1 MDAHLLQIRDVQ
13 TDEPQ
18 VSIVENMC
26 PELSERERESVSI
39 DKCNAIPQA
48 ATHVNAL
55 SNDHA
60 ALSI

>member
-39 DKCNAIPQA
+39 DKCNAIP
-48 ATHVNAL
+48 
-55 SNDHA
+55 
-60 ALSI
+60 